1 MVEFADGPMA
11 EQGIK
16 TAKGNIGGRQK
27 TPFGSV
33 KFFPAAHGSGV
44 PGALACGYVFEIG
57 GKKIYHA
64 GDTGLIAEMGFLAD
78 EKIDAA
84 LLPIGDFFTMG
95 PEDAVKAAE
104 MIAPKL
110 VIPMHYDT
118 FPVIKQTLMTTRR
131 RLRLGYM
138 QSKGV
143 VRPVAGAI
151 SRRSAVK
158 IFEEEANETG
168 NSGFRGG
175 GRAFVDL
182 LVQKRSYLIN
192 EGLDIKVNYVLNSR
206 GSIFTRRIDCASLI
220 EYSRTSNDLS
230 QYKNGGSEQVNFES
244 IMN

>member
-1 MVEFADGPMA
+1 LIVVRIEYLGHACFLMEDAGVKILIDPFLTGNQMAAKTADEVEADYIFVTHGHGDHLGDTYAIAKRTGATVYAVVEFADGPMA

-118 FPVIKQTLMTTRR
+118 FPVIKQNPDDYKKAVEAKGICKVKVLSP
-131 RLRLGYM
+131 G
-138 QSKGV
+138 QSL
-143 VRPVAGAI
+143 
-151 SRRSAVK
+151 
-158 IFEEEANETG
+158 E
-168 NSGFRGG
+168 
-175 GRAFVDL
+175 L
-182 LVQKRSYLIN
+182 
-192 EGLDIKVNYVLNSR
+192 
-206 GSIFTRRIDCASLI
+206 
-220 EYSRTSNDLS
+220 
-230 QYKNGGSEQVNFES
+230 
-244 IMN
+244 